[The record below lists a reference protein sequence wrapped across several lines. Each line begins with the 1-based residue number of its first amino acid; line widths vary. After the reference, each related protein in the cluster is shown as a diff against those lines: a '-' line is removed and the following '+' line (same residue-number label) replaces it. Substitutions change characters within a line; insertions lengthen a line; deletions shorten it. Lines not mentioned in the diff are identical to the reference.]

1 MDNKAFTLTEL
12 LISIAVL
19 SVIVALSVPFSI
31 SQVPSEKANKVAND
45 IKLQL
50 ELSEEYAQG
59 RKLDKAYGVTF
70 SNNKFSVYNAPSCAG
85 VKTSFDVALESG
97 VTLSN
102 TITNSDVCF
111 ELGTYI
117 PNNTGSITV
126 GGFGSSYRVDLN
138 LEGAVNVTKL

>member
-85 VKTSFDVALESG
+85 AKTSFDVALESG

>member
-1 MDNKAFTLTEL
+1 MDKKAFTLTEL

-50 ELSEEYAQG
+50 ELSQEYAKG

-70 SNNKFSVYNAPSCAG
+70 SASKFSVFNASSCAG
-85 VKTSFDVALESG
+85 AKTSFDVPLEPG
-97 VTLSN
+97 IGLTN
-102 TITNSDVCF
+102 TITNSEVCF
-111 ELGTYI
+111 ELGTYL
-117 PNNTGSITV
+117 PNNTGSISV
-126 GGFGSSYRVDLN
+126 SGQGSSYRVDIN
-138 LEGAVNVTKL
+138 SEGAVNVIKL